1 MPSIDSVALSTGV
14 RLPYVEQGDP
24 AGVPVLM
31 LHGYTDSWRSFEL
44 LLPHLPPRV
53 RAIAVTQRGHG
64 DADRPATG
72 YRPDDFVSDAAAF
85 MDALELPAAV
95 LVGHSGGS
103 YTAQRFAIEHPER
116 TLGIALVGPFRT
128 LYDKPELHELWQ
140 AVAEPRDPVDPGFVR
155 EFQESTATQPVPA
168 EFMEAVIA
176 ESRKV
181 PARVWQAT
189 LKGLLDAE
197 ACRDRHHNGADA
209 DPLGRSRRVL
219 HPPRPGS
226 ARCCHFRRA
235 PRGLPRHRTRRPLGA
250 ARARRSRA
258 GRLRRDR
265 ARRRGNAF
273 APYRVLAPKARNT
286 NHL

>member
-116 TLGIALVGPFRT
+116 TLGIALVGPFRV
-128 LYDKPELHELWQ
+128 LYDKPEIHELWQ
-140 AVAEPRDPVDPGFVR
+140 AVAELHDPVDPDFVR

-168 EFMEAVIA
+168 EFMEAVVA

-197 ACRDRHHNGADA
+197 APAETGTITAPTLILWGDRDS
-209 DPLGRSRRVL
+209 L
-219 HPPRPGS
+219 
-226 ARCCHFRRA
+226 C
-235 PRGLPRHRTRRPLGA
+235 TRRDQEALVAAISGA
-250 ARARRSRA
+250 RLVALQGTGHAVHWEQPERVAA
-258 GRLRRDR
+258 ELAAFVGTGREGVGMLSPPT
-265 ARRRGNAF
+265 AS
-273 APYRVLAPKARNT
+273 
-286 NHL
+286 

>member
-44 LLPHLPPRV
+44 MLPHLPPRV

-72 YRPDDFVSDAAAF
+72 YRPEDFVSDVAAF

-116 TLGIALVGPFRT
+116 TLGIALVGAFRA
-128 LYDKPELHELWQ
+128 LSGKPELHELWQ
-140 AVAEPRDPVDPGFVR
+140 AVAELSDPVDPDFVR

-176 ESRKV
+176 DSRKV

-189 LKGLLDAE
+189 LRGLLDAE
-197 ACRDRHHNGADA
+197 APTETGTITAPTLILWGDRDA
-209 DPLGRSRRVL
+209 L
-219 HPPRPGS
+219 
-226 ARCCHFRRA
+226 C
-235 PRGLPRHRTRRPLGA
+235 TRRDQEALVAAISGA
-250 ARARRSRA
+250 RLVVFQGTGHAVHWEQPERVAA
-258 GRLRRDR
+258 ELAAFVGTGREGVGMLSPPT
-265 ARRRGNAF
+265 AS
-273 APYRVLAPKARNT
+273 
-286 NHL
+286 

>member
-72 YRPDDFVSDAAAF
+72 YQPEDFVSDVAAF

-103 YTAQRFAIEHPER
+103 YTAQRFAIEHPDR
-116 TLGIALVGPFRT
+116 TLGIALVGAFRA
-128 LYDKPELHELWQ
+128 LHGKPELHELWQ
-140 AVAEPRDPVDPGFVR
+140 AVAELRDPVDPDFVR
-155 EFQESTATQPVPA
+155 EFQESTATQPVPV

-197 ACRDRHHNGADA
+197 APTETGTITAPTLILWGDRDTLCTRRDQEALVAAISGARLVVFQGTGHA
-209 DPLGRSRRVL
+209 VHWEQPERVAAEL
-219 HPPRPGS
+219 AAFVETG
-226 ARCCHFRRA
+226 
-235 PRGLPRHRTRRPLGA
+235 PRGVGILSPP
-250 ARARRSRA
+250 
-258 GRLRRDR
+258 
-265 ARRRGNAF
+265 NAS
-273 APYRVLAPKARNT
+273 
-286 NHL
+286 

>member
-1 MPSIDSVALSTGV
+1 
-14 RLPYVEQGDP
+14 VEQGDP

-44 LLPHLPPRV
+44 LLPHLPSRV

-72 YRPDDFVSDAAAF
+72 YRPEDFVSDVAAF

-103 YTAQRFAIEHPER
+103 YTAQGFAIEHPER
-116 TLGIALVGPFRT
+116 TLGIALVGAFRA
-128 LYDKPELHELWQ
+128 LHGKPELDELWQ
-140 AVAEPRDPVDPGFVR
+140 AVAALRDPVDPDFVR

-176 ESRKV
+176 DSRKV

-197 ACRDRHHNGADA
+197 APTETGTITAPTLILWGDRDT
-209 DPLGRSRRVL
+209 L
-219 HPPRPGS
+219 
-226 ARCCHFRRA
+226 C
-235 PRGLPRHRTRRPLGA
+235 TRRDQEALVAAISGA
-250 ARARRSRA
+250 RLVVFEGTGHAVHWEQPERVAA
-258 GRLRRDR
+258 ELAAFVGTGRDGVGILSPPT
-265 ARRRGNAF
+265 AS
-273 APYRVLAPKARNT
+273 
-286 NHL
+286 

>member
-14 RLPYVEQGDP
+14 RLPYVELGPP

-44 LLPHLPPRV
+44 LLPHLPSRV
-53 RAIAVTQRGHG
+53 RAIAVTERGHG

-72 YRPDDFVSDAAAF
+72 YRPEDFVSDVAAF

-103 YTAQRFAIEHPER
+103 YTAQRFAIEHPDR
-116 TLGIALVGPFRT
+116 TLGIALVGAFRA
-128 LYDKPELHELWQ
+128 LHGKPELHELWQ
-140 AVAEPRDPVDPGFVR
+140 AVAELRDPVDPDFVR
-155 EFQESTATQPVPA
+155 EFQESTATQPVPV

-197 ACRDRHHNGADA
+197 APTETGTITAPTLILWGDRDT
-209 DPLGRSRRVL
+209 L
-219 HPPRPGS
+219 
-226 ARCCHFRRA
+226 C
-235 PRGLPRHRTRRPLGA
+235 TRRDLEALVAAISGA
-250 ARARRSRA
+250 RLVVFQGTGHAVHWEQPERAA
-258 GRLRRDR
+258 AELAAFVGTGRDGVGILSPRT
-265 ARRRGNAF
+265 AS
-273 APYRVLAPKARNT
+273 
-286 NHL
+286 

>member
-44 LLPHLPPRV
+44 LLPHLPSRV

-72 YRPDDFVSDAAAF
+72 YQPEDFVSDVAAF
-85 MDALELPAAV
+85 IDALELPAAV

-103 YTAQRFAIEHPER
+103 YTAQRFAIEHPDR
-116 TLGIALVGPFRT
+116 TLGIALVGAFRA
-128 LYDKPELHELWQ
+128 LHGKPELHELWQ
-140 AVAEPRDPVDPGFVR
+140 AVAELREPVDPDFVR
-155 EFQESTATQPVPA
+155 EFQESTATQPVPV

-197 ACRDRHHNGADA
+197 APTETGTITAPTLILWGDRDT
-209 DPLGRSRRVL
+209 L
-219 HPPRPGS
+219 
-226 ARCCHFRRA
+226 C
-235 PRGLPRHRTRRPLGA
+235 TRRDQEALVAAISGA
-250 ARARRSRA
+250 RLVVFQGTGHAVHWEQPERVAA
-258 GRLRRDR
+258 ELAAFVGTGRHGVGIVSPPT
-265 ARRRGNAF
+265 AS
-273 APYRVLAPKARNT
+273 
-286 NHL
+286 

>member
-14 RLPYVEQGDP
+14 QLPYAEQGDP

-44 LLPHLPPRV
+44 LLPHLPSKV

-72 YRPDDFVSDAAAF
+72 YRPEDFVSDVAAF

-103 YTAQRFAIEHPER
+103 YTAQRFAIDYPER
-116 TLGIALVGPFRT
+116 TLGIALIGAFHAFH
-128 LYDKPELHELWQ
+128 DKPDLLEVSQ
-140 AVAEPRDPVDPGFVR
+140 AVAELSDPVDPGFVR

-168 EFMEAVIA
+168 DFMDAVIA

-189 LKGLLDAE
+189 LRGLLDAE
-197 ACRDRHHNGADA
+197 PPTEAGTITAPTRILWGDRDA
-209 DPLGRSRRVL
+209 L
-219 HPPRPGS
+219 
-226 ARCCHFRRA
+226 C
-235 PRGLPRHRTRRPLGA
+235 TRRDQEALVAAISGA
-250 ARARRSRA
+250 RLVTFEGTGHAVHWEQPERVAA
-258 GRLRRDR
+258 ELAAFVGTGREGVGILSPP
-265 ARRRGNAF
+265 NAS
-273 APYRVLAPKARNT
+273 
-286 NHL
+286 

>member
-44 LLPHLPPRV
+44 LLPHLPSGV

-64 DADRPATG
+64 DADRPASG
-72 YRPDDFVSDAAAF
+72 YRPEEFVSDVAAF

-116 TLGIALVGPFRT
+116 TLGIALVGAFRA
-128 LYDKPELHELWQ
+128 LSDKPELDELWQ
-140 AVAEPRDPVDPGFVR
+140 AVAELRDPVDRDFVR

-189 LKGLLDAE
+189 LKGLLDAQAPTE
-197 ACRDRHHNGADA
+197 TGAITAPTLILWGDRDA
-209 DPLGRSRRVL
+209 L
-219 HPPRPGS
+219 
-226 ARCCHFRRA
+226 C
-235 PRGLPRHRTRRPLGA
+235 TRRDQEALVAAISGA
-250 ARARRSRA
+250 RLVVFQGTGHAVHWEQPERVAA
-258 GRLRRDR
+258 ELAAFVGTGREGVGMLSPPP
-265 ARRRGNAF
+265 AS
-273 APYRVLAPKARNT
+273 
-286 NHL
+286 